1 MGLENSLTSGQ
12 SWVPKGE
19 RFVEI
24 GVTHPSKMNILALI
38 SEFGLESIFVSQHSI
53 ISLN

>member
-1 MGLENSLTSGQ
+1 MGLENSLSSGH
-12 SWVPKGE
+12 SWIQKGE

-24 GVTHPSKMNILALI
+24 GVSHPSKMNILTLI